1 MASTKKINK
10 NWNWTAVFLWSI
22 FAALLIALDQWTKH
36 WMMHRM
42 IVGHSEK
49 ITDFFNLVV
58 AYNTG
63 AAFSFL
69 ADAGGWQQPI
79 FLVTALV
86 ISVILCCLIAKNS
99 AHSFLCFGLSL
110 VMAGAIGNAYD
121 RMTLGFVVDFL
132 DFHAFNYHWP
142 AFNVAD
148 ICICLG
154 AFIVIVWEFFKS
166 K

>member
-1 MASTKKINK
+1 MASKKTN
-10 NWNWTAVFLWSI
+10 NWNWTAVFLWSL
-22 FAALLIALDQWTKH
+22 FAALLIGLDQWTKY
-36 WMMHRM
+36 WIQHRM
-42 IVGHSEK
+42 IVGDSERV
-49 ITDFFNLVV
+49 TDFFNLVV

-79 FLVTALV
+79 FLVLALV
-86 ISVILCCLIAKNS
+86 ISVVILCLIAKNS
-99 AHSFLCFGLSL
+99 SKPFLYFGLSL
-110 VMAGAIGNAYD
+110 VLAGAIGNAYD
-121 RMTLGFVVDFL
+121 RMNLGYVVDFL

-148 ICICLG
+148 ICICVG
-154 AFIVIVWEFFKS
+154 AFIVIIWEFFRS